1 MENLRIT
8 ARDNT
13 PDVNFDGQANHLQM
27 SGESYPENVMGF
39 FEPVLT
45 WVKDYLQSGQ
55 EREIR
60 VDIELVM
67 FNSSTSK
74 LLLDLLDLLN
84 EAANNE
90 KSITLNWRYEE
101 DNDIMESWAEDLQ
114 EDFEHLKVNL
124 VVLS

>member
-8 ARDNT
+8 ATDNT